1 MMVKRITKID
11 FDTNADG
18 VSCYSLDQSLLREY
32 EVKDISFRRDG
43 YGGINKDGKDESH
56 YLIRLVN
63 ELNDKDVIFILIPKI
78 KVKEIMFKEEEAE
91 TQKEE
96 IKLERV

>member
-43 YGGINKDGKDESH
+43 YSGINKDGKDESH

-96 IKLERV
+96 IKLEKV